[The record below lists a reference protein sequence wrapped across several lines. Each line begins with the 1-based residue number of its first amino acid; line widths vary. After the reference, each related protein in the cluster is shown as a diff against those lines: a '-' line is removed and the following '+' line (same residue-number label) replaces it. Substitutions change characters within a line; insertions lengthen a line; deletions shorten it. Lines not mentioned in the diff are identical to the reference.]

1 LGTQIREYCL
11 CNVTFINGRTLLTQK
26 LHGPLWHSFLAKQK
40 SRHRSVLP
48 TLVSSLITAKTSI
61 PFNHHR
67 KVRGLGFSFY
77 FSFLQSATGG
87 FIRRRCEIDKGVMS
101 FGGLSVAL
109 SLVFGC
115 LLLLALCAQLYYFLW
130 WKKRRVQMDI
140 PMDHGD
146 YAKGVFYW
154 GCWKTPCSMHGG
166 NAGGVVRDMENTIHE
181 PEMELDLLQKSFG
194 EEGVESELMRLHNLA
209 GPPRFL
215 FPIKEETKEDLESE
229 DGKSRGD
236 RSRKGSRTRSLS
248 DIMLT
253 IDTPFLTPVASSPL
267 KCPLALDPLHCYK
280 HQGFNPLFESS
291 AELDYNRFR
300 SSPPPKFKFLRDAE
314 EKLQRRLMEEARRKS
329 AENVQEC
336 GVKDSSPNETTMDAD
351 FSDGS
356 FLKFIQNKDTTTT
369 TECNKYLPQFPSGS
383 SQILPLA
390 SSPTTLRPLEK
401 ASIVH

>member
-1 LGTQIREYCL
+1 
-11 CNVTFINGRTLLTQK
+11 
-26 LHGPLWHSFLAKQK
+26 
-40 SRHRSVLP
+40 
-48 TLVSSLITAKTSI
+48 
-61 PFNHHR
+61 
-67 KVRGLGFSFY
+67 
-77 FSFLQSATGG
+77 
-87 FIRRRCEIDKGVMS
+87 MS

-115 LLLLALCAQLYYFLW
+115 LLLALCAQLYYFLW
-130 WKKRRVQMDI
+130 WKKRRAQMDI
-140 PMDHGD
+140 EMDHGN

-154 GCWKTPCSMHGG
+154 GCWKTPCSMHGA
-166 NAGGVVRDMENTIHE
+166 NAGGVVSRDIENTIHE
-181 PEMELDLLQKSFG
+181 SEMELDLLHKSFG

-236 RSRKGSRTRSLS
+236 RSGKGSRTRSLS
-248 DIMLT
+248 DLMLT
-253 IDTPFLTPVASSPL
+253 IDTPFLTPVPSSPL
-267 KCPLALDPLHCYK
+267 KCPLALDPLHSYK

-300 SSPPPKFKFLRDAE
+300 SSPPPKFKFMRDAE
-314 EKLQRRLMEEARRKS
+314 EKLQRRLMEEARRK
-329 AENVQEC
+329 ATENVQEC
-336 GVKDSSPNETTMDAD
+336 GVKDSLNETTGTD

-356 FLKFIQNKDTTTT
+356 FLRFIQNKDTT
-369 TECNKYLPQFPSGS
+369 ERKQLQQCLPQFPSGS

-401 ASIVH
+401 TSIVH

>member
-1 LGTQIREYCL
+1 
-11 CNVTFINGRTLLTQK
+11 
-26 LHGPLWHSFLAKQK
+26 
-40 SRHRSVLP
+40 
-48 TLVSSLITAKTSI
+48 
-61 PFNHHR
+61 
-67 KVRGLGFSFY
+67 
-77 FSFLQSATGG
+77 
-87 FIRRRCEIDKGVMS
+87 MS

-115 LLLLALCAQLYYFLW
+115 LLLALCAQLYYFLW
-130 WKKRRVQMDI
+130 WKKRRAQMDI
-140 PMDHGD
+140 GMDHGN
-146 YAKGVFYW
+146 YSKGVFYW

-166 NAGGVVRDMENTIHE
+166 NAGGVVSRDIESRIHE
-181 PEMELDLLQKSFG
+181 PEMELDLLHKSFG

-267 KCPLALDPLHCYK
+267 KCPLALDPLHSYK

-314 EKLQRRLMEEARRKS
+314 EKLQRRLMEEARRKT

-336 GVKDSSPNETTMDAD
+336 GVKDFKDSPNETMVAD
-351 FSDGS
+351 FKDGS
-356 FLKFIQNKDTTTT
+356 FLRFIQTKDTA
-369 TECNKYLPQFPSGS
+369 ECKQLQQYLPQFPSGS

-390 SSPTTLRPLEK
+390 SSPTTTLRPLEK